1 MPLKQIYTGVPDGAE
16 ALILHSLFRHQ
27 ATLYI
32 CATESKAQRL
42 VEQLTIV
49 APDIRPLYFPA
60 WDCLPYDRVSSG
72 LDVMTLRIDALT
84 KLLEAS
90 PDPSYCVVAS
100 VAALLQRLPPK
111 SALEGQSLHIQ
122 PGQSLSRDHLLTFLA
137 KMGYVRSETVRDVG
151 EYAVRG
157 GIIDFFPIGNADPI
171 RIDFFGDE
179 VDHLRAFDAMA
190 QTTLSPLDKVVL
202 KPVSELTLTSE
213 GISHFRA
220 RYRELFGVTNDPLYE
235 SVSAGRK
242 YGGMEHWL
250 PLFFSKCETLLD
262 YMTEETQVYS
272 EEGVEGAVST
282 RLQTITDYYQAR
294 TMPVPG
300 DQGTTYRPLPPEL
313 LYWTVDEWDAFLQT
327 TNWTKVTPFQT
338 PNPHGEERSDTN
350 TAPVP
355 VRYGVQDCH
364 GKPLTDFGAVQST
377 ARSKA
382 FEILSQR
389 LDDASHNKKPVVL
402 ACFTAGARDRLM
414 TILREH
420 EIEKVQTVD
429 AWPSGISDNVSSN
442 APPGANFALIYPL
455 ERSFELPDLVVI
467 SEQDLLGD
475 RVARSRS
482 KRRKADSFFLEAAQ
496 LTLGDL
502 VVHRDH
508 GIARYEGL
516 MTISVS
522 AASHDCL
529 CLIYDG
535 GDKLFLPVENIEMIT
550 RYGSDGAAA
559 QLDRLG
565 SSAWQ
570 LRKAKVKKRIR
581 EVADYLIKIAAERA
595 LHEGKILE
603 RHPASYEEFCSRFP
617 YLETEDQQRAIE
629 EVLNDM
635 ASGKPMDRLICGD
648 VGFGKTEV
656 ALRAA
661 FVAVSQGKQVAIIVP
676 TTLLCRQ
683 HYRTFRDRFQGFPY
697 RVEQISRLVKSA
709 DATKIRQDVAG
720 GKVQI
725 IIATHALLSDKTKF
739 TDLGLL
745 IIDEEHHFGVKQK
758 EKLKKMC
765 TDVHVLTLTA
775 TPIPRT
781 LQLALS
787 GVREMSLITTP
798 PIDRLAVRTFVMP
811 YDSVVIREAVLR
823 EYYRGGQIFYVSPRL
838 DDLAKLEAQLRG
850 LIPEIRLITA
860 HGQMNPTQ
868 LEEVMNAFY
877 DRAYD
882 LLLSTNIVESGI
894 DIATANT
901 LIIHR
906 SDLFGLAQ
914 LYQLRGR
921 VGRGKT
927 QGYAYLTLPEGKI
940 LSANA
945 TKRLEVMQTLDN
957 LGAGFTLA
965 SYDMD
970 IRGTGNIVGEEQS
983 GHMREVGVEL
993 YQHLLQEAILM
1004 VRAEQEFGAASSCEW
1019 APQINMGASVLI
1031 PETYVADL
1039 SLRLGLYRR
1048 IATLD
1053 NRDQIDA
1060 FAAEMID
1067 RFGPLPG
1074 EVSNLFELIEMKGL
1088 CRQAGIEKLDIG
1100 PKGALIVFRGHQFP
1114 NIQGLLDFIQSQKGT
1129 AKLRPDHK
1137 LVLIRPW
1144 DSLTARMKGA
1154 KQICTLLS
1162 KLSLIAPSHPSLKD
1176 LPQ

>member
-1 MPLKQIYTGVPDGAE
+1 MPLNQIYAGVPDGAE
-16 ALILHSLFRHQ
+16 AFVFSPLLGGKKI
-27 ATLYI
+27 LYI
-32 CATESKAQRL
+32 CATEGKAQRL
-42 VEQLTIV
+42 VEQLTLVLPEIN
-49 APDIRPLYFPA
+49 PLYFPA

-72 LDVMTLRIDALT
+72 LDVMTQRIDVLT
-84 KLLEAS
+84 MLLENTLS
-90 PDPSYCVVAS
+90 SFCVVTS
-100 VAALLQRLPPK
+100 VAALLQRLPAK
-111 SALEGQSLHIQ
+111 NALENQSLSLQ
-122 PGQSLSRDHLLTFLA
+122 SGQSLSRERLLGFLA
-137 KMGYVRSETVRDVG
+137 DMGYVRVDTVRENG

-157 GIIDFFPIGNADPI
+157 GIIDFFPPGVPDPI
-171 RIDFFGDE
+171 RVDFFGDE
-179 VDHLRAFDAMA
+179 IDSLRAFDALA

-202 KPVSELTLTSE
+202 KPVSELTLTPE
-213 GISHFRA
+213 RISHFRA
-220 RYRELFGVTNDPLYE
+220 RYRELFGAANDPLYE

-250 PLFFSKCETLLD
+250 PLFFPTCDTLLE
-262 YMTEETQVYS
+262 YVEGAQIFI
-272 EEGVEGAVST
+272 EEGCEGAVSE
-282 RLQTITDYYQAR
+282 RLATVTDYYQAR
-294 TMPVPG
+294 MTPIPG
-300 DQGTTYRPLPPEL
+300 DQGMTYRPLPPEL
-313 LYWTVDEWDAFLQT
+313 LYWTASDWQEFLQAVS
-327 TNWTKVTPFQT
+327 WSKITPFHMDGS
-338 PNPHGEERSDTN
+338 PDG
-350 TAPVP
+350 PV
-355 VRYGVQDCH
+355 VQDFQ
-364 GKPLTDFGAVQST
+364 GKTLTDFGTAQST
-377 ARSKA
+377 ARVKA
-382 FEILSQR
+382 FEILSNR
-389 LDDASHNKKPVVL
+389 LMDAAGKKKPVIL
-402 ACFTAGARDRLM
+402 ACSSQGARDRLL
-414 TILREH
+414 TILQEH
-420 EIEKVQTVD
+420 EIEGACAVD
-429 AWPSGISDNVSSN
+429 VWHSGAVAGICAGV
-442 APPGANFALIYPL
+442 YPV
-455 ERSFELPDLVVI
+455 ERGFEFPAMLLI

-475 RVARSRS
+475 RVARAIS
-482 KRRKADSFFLEAAQ
+482 KKRKADQFFLEAAQ
-496 LTLGDL
+496 LAPGDL

-508 GIARYEGL
+508 GIGRYEGL

-522 AASHDCL
+522 GASHDCL

-535 GDKLFLPVENIEMIT
+535 GDKLFLPVENIDTIT
-550 RYGSDGAAA
+550 RYGGDGAVAH
-559 QLDRLG
+559 LDRLG

-570 LRKAKVKKRIR
+570 MRKAKVKKRIR

-595 LHEGKILE
+595 LHVGQILE
-603 RHPASYEEFCSRFP
+603 KHPTQYEEFCSRFP

-629 EVLNDM
+629 EVLTDM
-635 ASGKPMDRLICGD
+635 ASGKPMDRLVCGD

-697 RVEQISRLVKSA
+697 RVEQISRLVTPA
-709 DATKIRQDVAG
+709 QAEKIRQDVANG
-720 GKVQI
+720 TVPI

-758 EKLKKMC
+758 EKLKKLS

-787 GVREMSLITTP
+787 GVREMSLIATP
-798 PIDRLAVRTFVMP
+798 PVDRLAIRTFVMP
-811 YDSVVIREAVLR
+811 YDSVVIREAILR
-823 EYYRGGQIFYVSPRL
+823 EYYRGGQIFCVSPRL
-838 DDLAKLEAQLRG
+838 DDLAKIEEQLRK
-850 LIPEIRLITA
+850 LTPEIRIITA

-906 SDLFGLAQ
+906 ADLFGLAQ

-921 VGRGKT
+921 VGRGKV
-927 QGYAYLTLPEGKI
+927 QGYAYLTLPEGHI

-957 LGAGFTLA
+957 LGAGFSLA

-1004 VRAEQEFGAASSCEW
+1004 VRAEQELGTLPDFEW
-1019 APQINMGASVLI
+1019 VPQINLGASVLI
-1031 PETYVADL
+1031 PEKYVADL
-1039 SLRLGLYRR
+1039 TLRLGLYRR
-1048 IATLD
+1048 ISALE
-1053 NRDQIDA
+1053 NRNQIDI

-1074 EVSNLFELIEMKGL
+1074 EVSNLFELIEIKGL

-1100 PKGALIVFRGHQFP
+1100 PKGAVITFRNNQFP
-1114 NIQGLLDFIQSQKGT
+1114 NIQGLLNFIQSQKGT

-1137 LVLIRPW
+1137 LVFIRAW
-1144 DSLTARMKGA
+1144 DSLTIRMKGA
-1154 KQICTLLS
+1154 KQVCALLS
-1162 KLSLIAPSHPSLKD
+1162 ALSATSLLD
-1176 LPQ
+1176 P

>member
-1 MPLKQIYTGVPDGAE
+1 MSIKQIYASVPDGGE
-16 ALILHSLFRHQ
+16 PFALGPLLKGKK
-27 ATLYI
+27 TLYI
-32 CATESKAQRL
+32 CATEAKAQQL
-42 VEQLTIV
+42 VEQLTLVLPEIK
-49 APDIRPLYFPA
+49 PLYFPA

-72 LDVMTLRIDALT
+72 LDVMTQRIDLLT
-84 KLLEAS
+84 TLLGDS
-90 PDPSYCVVAS
+90 LSTFCVVTS

-111 SALEGQSLHIQ
+111 NALENQSLRLQ
-122 PGQSLSRDHLLTFLA
+122 PGQPLNRERLLGFLA
-137 KMGYVRSETVRDVG
+137 EMGYIRVDTVRESG

-157 GIIDFFPIGNADPI
+157 GIIDFFPPGVSDPI
-171 RIDFFGDE
+171 RVDFFGDD
-179 VDHLRAFDAMA
+179 VDSLRVFDALA
-190 QTTLSPLDKVVL
+190 QTTLSPIDKVIL
-202 KPVSELTLTSE
+202 KPVSELTLTPE
-213 GISHFRA
+213 RISHFRT
-220 RYRELFGVTNDPLYE
+220 RYRELFGVANDSLYE
-235 SVSAGRK
+235 SVSVGRK

-250 PLFFSKCETLLD
+250 PLFFPACETLLEYVGD
-262 YMTEETQVYS
+262 AQVFM
-272 EEGVEGAVST
+272 EEGCEGAVPQ
-282 RLQTITDYYQAR
+282 RLATITDYYLAR
-294 TMPVPG
+294 ISPIPG
-300 DQGTTYRPLPPEL
+300 DKGITYRPLPPEL
-313 LYWTVDEWDAFLQT
+313 LYWTASDWEQFLQDVS
-327 TNWTKVTPFQT
+327 WSKVTPF
-338 PNPHGEERSDTN
+338 NVDRS
-350 TAPVP
+350 AEGPI
-355 VRYGVQDCH
+355 VQDFQ
-364 GKPLTDFGAVQST
+364 GKTVTDFGAAQST
-377 ARSKA
+377 VRIKA
-382 FEILSQR
+382 FEILSNR
-389 LDDASHNKKPVVL
+389 LTDAAEKKKLVIL
-402 ACFTAGARDRLM
+402 ACFSQGARDRLI
-414 TILREH
+414 TILKEH
-420 EIEKVQTVD
+420 EIQ
-429 AWPSGISDNVSSN
+429 NVHPTDVWSSH
-442 APPGANFALIYPL
+442 ANMGVCASIYPVG
-455 ERSFELPDLVVI
+455 RGFELPTLLVI

-475 RVARSRS
+475 RVARAIS
-482 KRRKADSFFLEAAQ
+482 KKRKADQFFLEAAQ
-496 LTLGDL
+496 LAPGDL

-508 GIARYEGL
+508 GIGRYEEL
-516 MTISVS
+516 MTISVGG
-522 AASHDCL
+522 ASHDCL
-529 CLIYDG
+529 CLIYGG

-550 RYGSDGAAA
+550 RYGGDGSVA

-570 LRKAKVKKRIR
+570 MRKAKVKKRIR
-581 EVADYLIKIAAERA
+581 EVADYLIKIAAERV
-595 LHEGKILE
+595 LHVGQILE
-603 RHPASYEEFCSRFP
+603 KHPSQYEEFCSRFP

-629 EVLNDM
+629 EVLGDM
-635 ASGKPMDRLICGD
+635 ASGKPMDRLVCGD

-683 HYRTFRDRFQGFPY
+683 HYRTFRERFQGFPY
-697 RVEQISRLVKSA
+697 RVEQISRLVKIA
-709 DATKIRQDVAG
+709 EAEKIRQDVAS

-758 EKLKKMC
+758 EKVKKLC

-798 PIDRLAVRTFVMP
+798 PVDRLATRTFVMP
-811 YDSVVIREAVLR
+811 YDSVVIREAILR

-838 DDLAKLEAQLRG
+838 DDLAKIEDNLRT
-850 LIPEIRLITA
+850 LIPEIRMITA

-906 SDLFGLAQ
+906 ADLFGLAQ

-921 VGRGKT
+921 VGRGKV
-927 QGYAYLTLPEGKI
+927 QGYAYLTLPEGHV

-957 LGAGFTLA
+957 LGAGFSLA

-1004 VRAEQEFGAASSCEW
+1004 VRAEQELGTFPDFEW
-1019 APQINMGASVLI
+1019 VPQINLGASVLI

-1048 IATLD
+1048 ISALE
-1053 NRDQIDA
+1053 NRNQIDV

-1074 EVSNLFELIEMKGL
+1074 EVSNLFELIEIKGL
-1088 CRQAGIEKLDIG
+1088 CRQAGVEKLDVG
-1100 PKGALIVFRGHQFP
+1100 PKGAVITFRNNQFP
-1114 NIQGLLDFIQSQKGT
+1114 NIEGLLSFIQTQKGT

-1137 LVLIRPW
+1137 LVFIRAW
-1144 DSLTARMKGA
+1144 DSVTIRMKGA
-1154 KQICTLLS
+1154 KQICMLLS
-1162 KLSLIAPSHPSLKD
+1162 KLNTTSL
-1176 LPQ
+1176 

>member
-1 MPLKQIYTGVPDGAE
+1 MSVNHIYAGVPDGAE
-16 ALILHSLFRHQ
+16 ALLLSSPFADQL
-27 ATLYI
+27 TLYI
-32 CATESKAQRL
+32 CATEAKARRL
-42 VEQLTIV
+42 VEQLEIV
-49 APDIRPLYFPA
+49 SPSLHPLYFPA

-72 LDVMTLRIDALT
+72 LDVMTMRINVLT
-84 KLLEAS
+84 TLLEPTAT
-90 PDPSYCVVAS
+90 PRCVITS

-111 SALEGQSLHIQ
+111 SSLEGQSLTIQ
-122 PGQSLSRDHLLTFLA
+122 MGKSLKRDHLLKFLNE
-137 KMGYVRSETVRDVG
+137 MGYVRSETVRESG

-157 GIIDFFPIGNADPI
+157 GIIDFFPTSVNDPV

-179 VDHLRAFDAMA
+179 VDQLRSFDAMT
-190 QTTLSPLDKVVL
+190 QTTLSALDTVVL
-202 KPVSELTLTSE
+202 KPVSELTLTPE
-213 GISHFRA
+213 GISHFRT
-220 RYRELFGVTNDPLYE
+220 RYRELFGAANDPLYE
-235 SVSAGRK
+235 AISAGRK

-250 PLFFSKCETLLD
+250 PLFFEKCETLLD
-262 YMTEETQVYS
+262 Y
-272 EEGVEGAVST
+272 VEGAQIYLEEACEGAAAAH
-282 RLQTITDYYQAR
+282 LQTIQEYYQAR
-294 TMPVPG
+294 NTPIPG
-300 DQGTTYRPLPPEL
+300 DQGTKYRPLPPEL
-313 LYWTVDEWDAFLQT
+313 LYWTSTDWDTFLQT
-327 TNWTKVTPFQT
+327 SPWSKVTPF
-338 PNPHGEERSDTN
+338 HGEETN
-350 TAPVP
+350 QGSPL
-355 VRYGVQDCH
+355 QDYQ
-364 GKPLTDFGAVQST
+364 GKILADFGAAQST
-377 ARSKA
+377 ARVKA
-382 FEILSQR
+382 FEVLAER
-389 LDDASHNKKPVVL
+389 LTDAAQKKKPVIL
-402 ACFTAGARDRLM
+402 ACFSEGARDRLL
-414 TILREH
+414 TILEEH
-420 EIEKVQTVD
+420 EIKGVQAVD
-429 AWPSGISDNVSSN
+429 AWPGGTE
-442 APPGANFALIYPL
+442 GAVALIYPL
-455 ERSFELPDLVVI
+455 ERGYELPHLLVI

-475 RVARSRS
+475 RVARAVS
-482 KRRKADSFFLEAAQ
+482 KRRKTDQFFLEVAQ
-496 LTLGDL
+496 LTPGDL
-502 VVHRDH
+502 VVHRDQ
-508 GIARYEGL
+508 GIGRYEGL
-516 MTISVS
+516 MTIKVG

-550 RYGSDGAAA
+550 RYGGEGAVA

-570 LRKAKVKKRIR
+570 MRKAKVKKRIR
-581 EVADYLIKIAAERA
+581 EVADYLIKLAAERA
-595 LHEGKILE
+595 LHEGQILE
-603 RHPASYEEFCSRFP
+603 KHPTKYEEFCSHFP

-629 EVLNDM
+629 EVLEDM
-635 ASGKPMDRLICGD
+635 ASGKPMDRLVCGD

-697 RVEQISRLVKSA
+697 RVEQISRLVKPA
-709 DATKIRQDVAG
+709 QALKIRQDVTD

-725 IIATHALLSDKTKF
+725 IIATHALLSDKTSF

-798 PIDRLAVRTFVMP
+798 PIDRLAIRTFVMP
-811 YDSVVIREAVLR
+811 FDGVVIREAILR
-823 EYYRGGQIFYVSPRL
+823 EYYRGGQIFFVSPRL
-838 DDLAKLEAQLRG
+838 DDLAKMEHLLRE
-850 LIPEIRLITA
+850 LIPEVRLIMA

-877 DRAYD
+877 DRDYD
-882 LLLSTNIVESGI
+882 VLLSTNIVESGI

-906 SDLFGLAQ
+906 ADLFGLAQ

-921 VGRGKT
+921 VGRGKI
-927 QGYAYLTLPEGKI
+927 QGYAYLTLPEGQVV
-940 LSANA
+940 SANA

-1004 VRAEQEFGAASSCEW
+1004 VRAEQELGASPDFEW
-1019 APQINMGASVLI
+1019 APQINLGASVLI
-1031 PETYVADL
+1031 PEAYVQDL
-1039 SLRLGLYRR
+1039 TLRLGLYRR
-1048 IATLD
+1048 IAALE

-1074 EVSNLFELIEMKGL
+1074 EVSNLFELIEIKGL
-1088 CRQAGIEKLDIG
+1088 CRQADIEKLDIG
-1100 PKGALIVFRGHQFP
+1100 PKGALITFRNNRFQ
-1114 NIQGLLDFIQSQKGT
+1114 NIQGLLEFVQSQKGT
-1129 AKLRPDHK
+1129 AKLRPDNK
-1137 LVLIRPW
+1137 LVFIRAW
-1144 DSLTARMKGA
+1144 DTLGARMKGA
-1154 KQICTLLS
+1154 KQICTFLS
-1162 KLSLIAPSHPSLKD
+1162 KLKAIASHP
-1176 LPQ
+1176 

>member
-1 MPLKQIYTGVPDGAE
+1 MSLNQIYASIPDGAE
-16 ALILHSLFRHQ
+16 AFVFGTHLRDQ
-27 ATLYI
+27 KTLYI
-32 CATESKAQRL
+32 CATEAKAQRL
-42 VEQLTIV
+42 VEQLSLV
-49 APDIRPLYFPA
+49 APQTNPLYFPA

-72 LDVMTLRIDALT
+72 LDIMTQRIDVLT
-84 KLLEAS
+84 MLLGDS
-90 PDPSYCVVAS
+90 LPSFCIVTS

-111 SALEGQSLHIQ
+111 KALENQSLRLQ
-122 PGQSLSRDHLLTFLA
+122 PGQSLSRERLLSFLGE
-137 KMGYVRSETVRDVG
+137 MGYLRVDTVRESG

-157 GIIDFFPIGNADPI
+157 GIIDFFPPGVPDPI
-171 RIDFFGDE
+171 RIDFFGD
-179 VDHLRAFDAMA
+179 DIDTLRAFDALA
-190 QTTLSPLDKVVL
+190 QTTLNPLDKVVL
-202 KPVSELTLTSE
+202 KPVSELTLTPE
-213 GISHFRA
+213 RISHFRT
-220 RYRELFGVTNDPLYE
+220 RYRELFGAANDSLYE
-235 SVSAGRK
+235 SISAGRK

-250 PLFFSKCETLLD
+250 PLFFPTCETLLD
-262 YMTEETQVYS
+262 YLGGAQVFI
-272 EEGVEGAVST
+272 EEGCEGAVSE
-282 RLQTITDYYQAR
+282 RLTTITDYYQAR
-294 TMPVPG
+294 ITPIPG
-300 DQGTTYRPLPPEL
+300 DQGLAYRPLPPEL
-313 LYWTVDEWDAFLQT
+313 LYWTATDWEEFRQT
-327 TNWTKVTPFQT
+327 VSWSKITPFQLDDA
-338 PNPHGEERSDTN
+338 HAGS
-350 TAPVP
+350 
-355 VRYGVQDCH
+355 GVQDFQ
-364 GKPLTDFGAVQST
+364 GKILTDFGAAQST
-377 ARSKA
+377 ARIKA
-382 FEILSQR
+382 FEILSAR
-389 LDDASHNKKPVVL
+389 LGDATRQKKPVIL
-402 ACFTAGARDRLM
+402 ACFSQGARDRLF
-414 TILREH
+414 TILQEH
-420 EIEKVQTVD
+420 EIEGVCAID
-429 AWPSGISDNVSSN
+429 AWPSDPLTGIY
-442 APPGANFALIYPL
+442 AGIYPL
-455 ERSFELPDLVVI
+455 ERGFELPNLLVI

-475 RVARSRS
+475 RVARAIS
-482 KRRKADSFFLEAAQ
+482 KRRKADQFFLEAAQ
-496 LTLGDL
+496 LAPSDL

-508 GIARYEGL
+508 GIGQYEGL

-522 AASHDCL
+522 GASHDCL
-529 CLIYDG
+529 CLIYAG

-550 RYGSDGAAA
+550 RYGGDGAIA

-570 LRKAKVKKRIR
+570 MRKAKVKKRIR
-581 EVADYLIKIAAERA
+581 EVADYLIKLAAERA
-595 LHEGKILE
+595 LHEGQVLE
-603 RHPASYEEFCSRFP
+603 KNPTQYEEFCSRFP

-629 EVLNDM
+629 EVLSDM
-635 ASGKPMDRLICGD
+635 ASGKPMDRLVCGD

-709 DATKIRQDVAG
+709 QAEKIRQDVAN
-720 GKVQI
+720 GKVPI

-758 EKLKKMC
+758 EKLKKLC

-798 PIDRLAVRTFVMP
+798 PVDRLAIRTFVMP
-811 YDSVVIREAVLR
+811 YDSVVIREAILR
-823 EYYRGGQIFYVSPRL
+823 EYYRGGQIFCVSPRL
-838 DDLAKLEAQLRG
+838 DDLAKIEDQLRE
-850 LIPEIRLITA
+850 LTPEIRMITA

-877 DRAYD
+877 DRDYD

-906 SDLFGLAQ
+906 ADLFGLAQ

-921 VGRGKT
+921 VGRGKV
-927 QGYAYLTLPEGKI
+927 QGYAYLTLPEGHI
-940 LSANA
+940 LSANGS
-945 TKRLEVMQTLDN
+945 KRLEVMQTLDN
-957 LGAGFTLA
+957 LGAGFSLA

-1004 VRAEQEFGAASSCEW
+1004 VRAEQELGAPPDFEW
-1019 APQINMGASVLI
+1019 VPQINLGASVLI

-1048 IATLD
+1048 ISALE
-1053 NRDQIDA
+1053 NRNQIDV

-1074 EVSNLFELIEMKGL
+1074 EVSNLFELIEIKGL
-1088 CRQAGIEKLDIG
+1088 CRQAGVEKLDVG
-1100 PKGALIVFRGHQFP
+1100 PKGAVITFRNNQFP

-1137 LVLIRPW
+1137 LVFMRAW
-1144 DSLTARMKGA
+1144 DSIAIRMKGA
-1154 KQICTLLS
+1154 KQICALLS
-1162 KLSLIAPSHPSLKD
+1162 KLSSS
-1176 LPQ
+1176 

>member
-1 MPLKQIYTGVPDGAE
+1 MPLERIYAGVPDGSE
-16 ALILHSLFRHQ
+16 ALVFRSLFPQ
-27 ATLYI
+27 QVTLYV
-32 CATESKAQRL
+32 CATEAKAQRL
-42 VEQLTIV
+42 IEQLAIV
-49 APDIRPLYFPA
+49 VPEVSPLHFPA
-60 WDCLPYDRVSSG
+60 WDCLPYDRVSPG
-72 LDVMTLRIDALT
+72 LDVMTARIDVLT
-84 KLLEAS
+84 KLVEVS
-90 PDPSYCVVAS
+90 PDQPCCVVAS

-111 SALEGQSLHIQ
+111 SALEGQSLCIQ
-122 PGQSLSRDHLLTFLA
+122 VGQSLSRDHLLAFLA
-137 KMGYVRSETVRDVG
+137 RMGYVRSETVRESG

-157 GIIDFFPIGNADPI
+157 GIIDFFPTGVSDPV

-179 VDHLRAFDAMA
+179 VDHLRTFDAMA
-190 QTTLSPLDKVVL
+190 QTTLSSLDTVVL
-202 KPVSELTLTSE
+202 KPVSELTLTPE
-213 GISHFRA
+213 GISHFRT
-220 RYRELFGVTNDPLYE
+220 RYRELFGAAASDPLYE
-235 SVSAGRK
+235 SISAGRK

-250 PLFFSKCETLLD
+250 PLFFPKCETLLD
-262 YMTEETQVYS
+262 YMPEGTRVYI
-272 EEGVEGAVST
+272 EEGAEGAVSA
-282 RLQTITDYYQAR
+282 RLETIADYYQAR
-294 TMPVPG
+294 TTPVPG
-300 DQGTTYRPLPPEL
+300 NQGKTTYRPVPPEL
-313 LYWTVDEWDAFLQT
+313 LYWTAEDWAAFLQT
-327 TNWTKVTPFQT
+327 TSWVKVTPFQVEDSVFGCSVEECKGKMVAGLG
-338 PNPHGEERSDTN
+338 GEGR
-350 TAPVP
+350 
-355 VRYGVQDCH
+355 G
-364 GKPLTDFGAVQST
+364 QSM
-377 ARSKA
+377 ARSIT
-382 FEILSQR
+382 FDVLSRHLAEAAERQ
-389 LDDASHNKKPVVL
+389 KTIIL
-402 ACFTAGARDRLM
+402 ACFSEGTRERLM
-414 TILREH
+414 AILREH
-420 EIEKVQTVD
+420 EIEGVHAVE
-429 AWPSGISDNVSSN
+429 AWPSWN
-442 APPGANFALIYPL
+442 AADIFSLVYPL
-455 ERSFELPDLVVI
+455 EHSFELPDLVVI

-475 RVARSRS
+475 RVARAVS
-482 KRRKADSFFLEAAQ
+482 KRRKADQFFLEAAH
-496 LTLGDL
+496 LATGDL
-502 VVHRDH
+502 VVHREH
-508 GIARYEGL
+508 GIGRYEGL
-516 MTISVS
+516 MAISVG

-550 RYGSDGAAA
+550 RYGGDGAAA

-570 LRKAKVKKRIR
+570 MRKAKVKKRIR
-581 EVADYLIKIAAERA
+581 EVADYLIKLAAERA
-595 LHEGKILE
+595 LLTGKILE
-603 RHPASYEEFCSRFP
+603 RRPAQYEGFCSRFP

-635 ASGKPMDRLICGD
+635 ASGKPMDRLVCGD

-697 RVEQISRLVKSA
+697 RVEQISRLVTSA
-709 DATKIRQDVAG
+709 HAAKIRHDVAE
-720 GKVQI
+720 GKVSI
-725 IIATHALLSDKTKF
+725 IVATHALLSDKTRF
-739 TDLGLL
+739 ADLGLL
-745 IIDEEHHFGVKQK
+745 IVDEEHHFGVKQK
-758 EKLKKMC
+758 EKLKKLC

-798 PIDRLAVRTFVMP
+798 PVDRLAVRTFVMP
-811 YDSVVIREAVLR
+811 YDSVVIREALLR

-838 DDLAKLEAQLRG
+838 EDLAKLEARLRE
-850 LIPEIRLITA
+850 LVPEIRIITA
-860 HGQMNPTQ
+860 HGQMNPAQ

-901 LIIHR
+901 LVIHR
-906 SDLFGLAQ
+906 ADLFGLAQ

-921 VGRGKT
+921 VGRGKV
-927 QGYAYLTLPEGKI
+927 QGYAYLTLPEGKVV
-940 LSANA
+940 SANA

-1004 VRAEQEFGAASSCEW
+1004 VRAEQQLGASSDLAAADCEW
-1019 APQINMGASVLI
+1019 VPQINLGASVLI

-1039 SLRLGLYRR
+1039 TLRLGLYRR
-1048 IATLD
+1048 IAALD

-1074 EVSNLFELIEMKGL
+1074 EVSNLFDLIEIKGL
-1088 CRQAGIEKLDIG
+1088 CRQANIEKLDVG
-1100 PKGALIVFRGHQFP
+1100 PKGALIGFRNDHFP
-1114 NIQGLLDFIQSQKGT
+1114 NSQGLLEFIQSQKGT

-1137 LVLIRPW
+1137 LILMRPW
-1144 DSLTARMKGA
+1144 DSVVARIKGA
-1154 KQICTLLS
+1154 KQLCALLS
-1162 KLSLIAPSHPSLKD
+1162 KVAIGA
-1176 LPQ
+1176 

>member
-1 MPLKQIYTGVPDGAE
+1 
-16 ALILHSLFRHQ
+16 
-27 ATLYI
+27 
-32 CATESKAQRL
+32 
-42 VEQLTIV
+42 
-49 APDIRPLYFPA
+49 
-60 WDCLPYDRVSSG
+60 
-72 LDVMTLRIDALT
+72 
-84 KLLEAS
+84 
-90 PDPSYCVVAS
+90 
-100 VAALLQRLPPK
+100 
-111 SALEGQSLHIQ
+111 
-122 PGQSLSRDHLLTFLA
+122 LLTYLGQ
-137 KMGYVRSETVRDVG
+137 MGYVRSETVRESG

-157 GIIDFFPIGNADPI
+157 GIIDFFPAGVVDPV
-171 RIDFFGDE
+171 RIDFFGNE
-179 VDHLRAFDAMA
+179 VDTLRSFDAMA
-190 QTTLSPLDKVVL
+190 QTTISSLEVVVL
-202 KPVSELTLTSE
+202 RPVSELTLTPD
-213 GISHFRA
+213 GIRHFRT
-220 RYRELFGVTNDPLYE
+220 RYRELFGAGTDPLYE
-235 SVSAGRK
+235 AISAGRK

-250 PLFFSKCETLLD
+250 PLFFPQCETLLS
-262 YMTEETQVYS
+262 YMEGAQVIL
-272 EEGVEGAVST
+272 EEGCEGAAAA
-282 RLQTITDYYQAR
+282 RLQTINDYYQAR
-294 TMPVPG
+294 MAPIPG
-300 DQGTTYRPLPPEL
+300 DQGVSYRPLPPQL
-313 LYWTVDEWDAFLQT
+313 LYWGQDDWETFLEET
-327 TNWTKVTPFQT
+327 SWSKVTPFHVDESALG
-338 PNPHGEERSDTN
+338 PIIIDLK
-350 TAPVP
+350 
-355 VRYGVQDCH
+355 
-364 GKPLTDFGAVQST
+364 GKTLTDFGPIQSKT
-377 ARSKA
+377 RSNT
-382 FEILSQR
+382 FDILSR
-389 LDDASHNKKPVVL
+389 RIAETDAQKKAVIL
-402 ACFTAGARDRLM
+402 ACFTEGARDRLL
-414 TILREH
+414 TILHEH
-420 EIEKVQTVD
+420 DIADVRAAQ
-429 AWPSGISDNVSSN
+429 AWPSDVSFESLE
-442 APPGANFALIYPL
+442 GCIALTYPL
-455 ERSFELPDLVVI
+455 ERGFELSNLIVI

-475 RVARSRS
+475 RVARAAT
-482 KRRKADSFFLEAAQ
+482 KRRKADQFFLEAAQ
-496 LTLGDL
+496 LAPGDL

-508 GIARYEGL
+508 GIGRYDGL
-516 MTISVS
+516 MTITVS
-522 AASHDCL
+522 EASHDCL
-529 CLIYDG
+529 SLIYDA

-550 RYGSDGAAA
+550 RYGGDGAAA

-570 LRKAKVKKRIR
+570 MRKAKVKKRIR

-595 LHEGKILE
+595 LQEGQILE
-603 RHPASYEEFCSRFP
+603 KHPTQYEEFCARFP
-617 YLETEDQQRAIE
+617 YVETEDQQRAIE

-635 ASGKPMDRLICGD
+635 ASGKPMDRLVCGD

-709 DATKIRQDVAG
+709 HAAKVRQEVAD
-720 GKVQI
+720 GKVHI

-739 TDLGLL
+739 ADLGLL

-798 PIDRLAVRTFVMP
+798 PIDRLAIRTFVMP
-811 YDSVVIREAVLR
+811 YDSVVIREAILR
-823 EYYRGGQIFYVSPRL
+823 EYYRGGQIFCVSPRL
-838 DDLAKLEAQLRG
+838 EDLAKLEVHLRE
-850 LIPEIRLITA
+850 LTPEIRIITA
-860 HGQMNPTQ
+860 HGQLNSTK

-877 DRAYD
+877 DRDYD

-901 LIIHR
+901 LIINR
-906 SDLFGLAQ
+906 ADLFGLAQ

-921 VGRGKT
+921 VGRGKV
-927 QGYAYLTLPEGKI
+927 QGYAYLTLPEGKV
-940 LSANA
+940 LSSNA

-1004 VRAEQEFGAASSCEW
+1004 VRAEQELGASPDFEW
-1019 APQINMGASVLI
+1019 VPQINLGASVLI
-1031 PETYVADL
+1031 PEIYVADL

-1048 IATLD
+1048 IAALE

-1074 EVSNLFELIEMKGL
+1074 EVSNLFELIEIKGL

-1100 PKGALIVFRGHQFP
+1100 PKGALISFRNNQFS

-1137 LVLIRPW
+1137 LVIIRPW
-1144 DSLTARMKGA
+1144 DSLNARMKGA
-1154 KQICTLLS
+1154 KQICALLS
-1162 KLSLIAPSHPSLKD
+1162 KLITIRPRD
-1176 LPQ
+1176 

>member
-1 MPLKQIYTGVPDGAE
+1 MSLNQIYASVPDGAE
-16 ALILHSLFRHQ
+16 AFVLGSHLTDKK
-27 ATLYI
+27 TLYV

-42 VEQLTIV
+42 VEQLTLV
-49 APDIRPLYFPA
+49 APQTNPLYFPA
-60 WDCLPYDRVSSG
+60 WDCLPYDRVSPG
-72 LDVMTLRIDALT
+72 LDVMTQRIDVLT
-84 KLLEAS
+84 MLLGGT
-90 PDPSYCVVAS
+90 PSSFCVVMS
-100 VAALLQRLPPK
+100 IAALLQRLPPK
-111 SALEGQSLHIQ
+111 SALENQSLNLQ
-122 PGQSLSRDHLLTFLA
+122 SGQSLSRERLLSFLTD
-137 KMGYVRSETVRDVG
+137 MGYVRVDTVRENG

-157 GIIDFFPIGNADPI
+157 GIIDFFPPGVPDPI
-171 RIDFFGDE
+171 RVDFFGDE
-179 VDHLRAFDAMA
+179 VDSLRAFDALA
-190 QTTLSPLDKVVL
+190 QTTLNPMDQVIL
-202 KPVSELTLTSE
+202 KPVSELTLTPAR
-213 GISHFRA
+213 ISHFRTG
-220 RYRELFGVTNDPLYE
+220 YRELFGAANDSLYE

-250 PLFFSKCETLLD
+250 PLFFSTCETLLA
-262 YMTEETQVYS
+262 YVNEVQVFI
-272 EEGVEGAVST
+272 EEGCDGAVAE
-282 RLQTITDYYQAR
+282 RLATITDYYQAR
-294 TMPVPG
+294 ITPIPG
-300 DQGTTYRPLPPEL
+300 DQGMTYRPLPPEL
-313 LYWTVDEWDAFLQT
+313 LYWTKEDWEEFLQT
-327 TNWTKVTPFQT
+327 ISWTKVTPFKIDDS
-338 PNPHGEERSDTN
+338 HAGS
-350 TAPVP
+350 
-355 VRYGVQDCH
+355 GIQDFQ
-364 GKPLTDFGAVQST
+364 GKTLTDFGANQST
-377 ARSKA
+377 VRVKA
-382 FEILSQR
+382 FEILSTR
-389 LDDASHNKKPVVL
+389 LLDATREKKPVIL
-402 ACFTAGARDRLM
+402 ACFSQGARDRLL
-414 TILREH
+414 TILHEH
-420 EIEKVQTVD
+420 EIENVRADETWPID
-429 AWPSGISDNVSSN
+429 AFSGISACV
-442 APPGANFALIYPL
+442 YPA
-455 ERSFELPDLVVI
+455 ERGFELPHLLVI

-475 RVARSRS
+475 RVARATS
-482 KRRKADSFFLEAAQ
+482 KRRKADQFFLEAAQ
-496 LTLGDL
+496 LTSSDL
-502 VVHRDH
+502 VVHREH
-508 GIARYEGL
+508 GIGRYEGL
-516 MTISVS
+516 MTISVGG
-522 AASHDCL
+522 AAHDCL

-550 RYGSDGAAA
+550 RYGGDGAVA

-570 LRKAKVKKRIR
+570 MRKAKVKKRIR

-595 LHEGKILE
+595 LHVGQILE
-603 RHPASYEEFCSRFP
+603 KHPTQYEEFCSRFP

-629 EVLNDM
+629 EVLTDM
-635 ASGKPMDRLICGD
+635 ASGKPMDRLVCGD

-697 RVEQISRLVKSA
+697 RVEQISRLVKPA
-709 DATKIRQDVAG
+709 QAEKIRQDVAN
-720 GKVQI
+720 GKVPI
-725 IIATHALLSDKTKF
+725 IIATHALLSEKTKF

-758 EKLKKMC
+758 EKLKKLF

-798 PIDRLAVRTFVMP
+798 PVDRLAIRTFVMP
-811 YDSVVIREAVLR
+811 YDSVVIREAILR
-823 EYYRGGQIFYVSPRL
+823 EYYRGGQIFCVSPRL
-838 DDLAKLEAQLRG
+838 DDLAKIEDQLRK
-850 LIPEIRLITA
+850 LTPEIRIITA

-906 SDLFGLAQ
+906 ADLFGLAQ

-921 VGRGKT
+921 VGRGKV
-927 QGYAYLTLPEGKI
+927 QGYAYLTLPEGHI

-957 LGAGFTLA
+957 LGAGFSLA

-1004 VRAEQEFGAASSCEW
+1004 VRAEQELGTFSDFEW
-1019 APQINMGASVLI
+1019 VPQINLGTSVLI

-1048 IATLD
+1048 TAALE
-1053 NRDQIDA
+1053 NRNQIDM

-1074 EVSNLFELIEMKGL
+1074 EVSNLFELIEIKGL

-1100 PKGALIVFRGHQFP
+1100 PKGALITFRNNQFP

-1129 AKLRPDHK
+1129 AKLRPDNK
-1137 LVLIRPW
+1137 LVFIRAW
-1144 DSLTARMKGA
+1144 DSLSIRTKGA
-1154 KQICTLLS
+1154 KQVCALLS
-1162 KLSLIAPSHPSLKD
+1162 KLSLTSP
-1176 LPQ
+1176 

>member
-1 MPLKQIYTGVPDGAE
+1 MPLNRLYTNVPDGAE
-16 ALILHSLFRHQ
+16 ALLFHSLFAQQ

-32 CATESKAQRL
+32 CATEAKAQRL
-42 VEQLTIV
+42 AEQLSIIDP
-49 APDIRPLYFPA
+49 ALKLLYFPA
-60 WDCLPYDRVSSG
+60 WDCLPYDRVSPG
-72 LDVMTLRIDALT
+72 VDVMTLRIDALT
-84 KLLEAS
+84 KLLDAS
-90 PDPSYCVVAS
+90 PGQPYCVVTP
-100 VAALLQRLPPK
+100 VTALLQRLPPR
-111 SALEGQSLHIQ
+111 SALEGQSLNIQ
-122 PGQSLSRDHLLTFLA
+122 AGQALSRDHLLDFLA
-137 KMGYVRSETVRDVG
+137 QMGYLRSETVREAG

-157 GIIDFFPIGNADPI
+157 GIIDFFPTGVPDPV
-171 RIDFFGDE
+171 RIDFFGDDVE
-179 VDHLRAFDAMA
+179 SLRSFDAMA
-190 QTTLSPLDKVVL
+190 QTTLTALDKVTL
-202 KPVSELTLTSE
+202 KPTSELTLTPE
-213 GISHFRA
+213 GISHFRT
-220 RYRELFGVTNDPLYE
+220 RYRELFGSSNGPLYE
-235 SVSAGRK
+235 AISAGRK

-250 PLFFSKCETLLD
+250 PLFFPQCETLLH
-262 YMTEETQVYS
+262 YMEDAQVFI
-272 EEGVEGAVST
+272 EEGAEGAVSA
-282 RLQTITDYYQAR
+282 RLQTIHDYYQAR
-294 TMPVPG
+294 TTPVPG
-300 DQGTTYRPLPPEL
+300 DKGTAYRPLSPEL
-313 LYWTVDEWDAFLQT
+313 LYWKAEDWDAFLQT
-327 TNWTKVTPFQT
+327 TTWSKVTPFHMDSSSL
-338 PNPHGEERSDTN
+338 PFP
-350 TAPVP
+350 
-355 VRYGVQDCH
+355 VQDCK
-364 GKPLTDFGAVQST
+364 GKTVTDFGVTQST

-382 FEILSQR
+382 FEILSHR
-389 LDDASHNKKPVVL
+389 LADAAQHKKSVVL
-402 ACFTAGARDRLM
+402 ACFSKGAQNRLM
-414 TILREH
+414 AILQEH
-420 EIEKVQTVD
+420 EIDGFQPID
-429 AWPSGISDNVSSN
+429 AWPFKDLTDAASRGE
-442 APPGANFALIYPL
+442 NFTFTYLL
-455 ERSFELPDLVVI
+455 EHSFELPTLVVI

-475 RVARSRS
+475 RVARAVS
-482 KRRKADSFFLEAAQ
+482 KRRKADQFFLEAAQ
-496 LTLGDL
+496 LAPGDL

-508 GIARYEGL
+508 GIGRYEGL
-516 MTISVS
+516 ITISVNE
-522 AASHDCL
+522 ASHDCL
-529 CLIYDG
+529 SLVYDG

-550 RYGSDGAAA
+550 RYGGDGVAA

-570 LRKAKVKKRIR
+570 MRKAKVKKRIR

-595 LHEGKILE
+595 LHEGKVLE
-603 RHPASYEEFCSRFP
+603 KHPTHYEEFCSRFP

-629 EVLNDM
+629 EVLEDM
-635 ASGKPMDRLICGD
+635 ASGKPMDRLVCGD

-661 FVAVSQGKQVAIIVP
+661 FVAASQGKQVAIIVP

-683 HYRTFRDRFQGFPY
+683 HYRTFLNRFQGFPY
-697 RVEQISRLVKSA
+697 RVAQISRLVK
-709 DATKIRQDVAG
+709 ATHAEKIRQEVAE
-720 GKVQI
+720 GKVQV

-739 TDLGLL
+739 ADLGLL

-811 YDSVVIREAVLR
+811 YDSVVIREAILR
-823 EYYRGGQIFYVSPRL
+823 EYYRGGQIFCVSPRL
-838 DDLAKLEAQLRG
+838 EDLAKLEAQLRA
-850 LIPEIRLITA
+850 LVPEIRMVIA
-860 HGQMNPTQ
+860 HGQMNATQ

-906 SDLFGLAQ
+906 ADLFGLAQ

-921 VGRGKT
+921 VGRGKV
-927 QGYAYLTLPEGKI
+927 QGYAYLTLPEGRI

-945 TKRLEVMQTLDN
+945 TKRLEVMQTLDT

-965 SYDMD
+965 SHDMD

-1004 VRAEQEFGAASSCEW
+1004 VRAEQELGTSPNSAAGFEW
-1019 APQINMGASVLI
+1019 APQINLGASVLI

-1039 SLRLGLYRR
+1039 TLRLGLYRR
-1048 IATLD
+1048 IATLN

-1074 EVSNLFELIEMKGL
+1074 EVSNLFELIEIKGL

-1100 PKGALIVFRGHQFP
+1100 PKGALITFRGNQFA
-1114 NIQGLLDFIQSQKGT
+1114 NVQGLLEFIQSQKGT
-1129 AKLRPDHK
+1129 AKLRPDQK
-1137 LVLIRPW
+1137 LAFIRPW
-1144 DSLTARMKGA
+1144 DSLPARMKGA
-1154 KQICTLLS
+1154 KQICAFLS
-1162 KLSLIAPSHPSLKD
+1162 KLAAPEG
-1176 LPQ
+1176 